1 MKAPPSD
8 VIEVS
13 LIGPGYGESIVVHI
27 GGGEWIIVDSC
38 VDENSQT
45 RSSAIA
51 YLSKI
56 GVDFAK
62 QVSHVIATHW
72 HDDHISGLS
81 EAIDCCESA
90 EFCCAMAL
98 GEKEFLGFASVYAET
113 DPAPSAKSTQEI
125 VKTLEIL
132 ERRGKK
138 PKFLL
143 TDTLVRKTDK
153 NVKVFALS
161 PSNER
166 ITSFLSRLA
175 GKMPELGATRPKMGD
190 VRPNDI
196 SVALL
201 IDLGGDAILLGA
213 DLEEM
218 PGGGWSAIVNNSQS
232 IKGTK
237 SSVYKVAHHGSKTG
251 EFADIW
257 ENLLMPAPFAILTPF
272 SRGRKPLPSRED
284 VKRIRERTT
293 KAYSSARLTST
304 APAKRNNSVE
314 KTIRRYGWGIRKA
327 YPKQGH
333 VRLRR
338 CLGNSKTDWSV
349 DLFGNATHLKS
360 IRSRRQ

>member
-1 MKAPPSD
+1 LKAPPSD

-27 GGGEWIIVDSC
+27 GDGEWIIVDSC
-38 VDENSQT
+38 LEENSQSQ
-45 RSSAIA
+45 SSAVA
-51 YLSKI
+51 YLNKI

-72 HDDHISGLS
+72 HDDHIGGLS
-81 EAIDCCESA
+81 EVVDCCEFA
-90 EFCCAMAL
+90 DFCCAMAL
-98 GEKEFLGFASVYAET
+98 RGEEFLGFAAVYAET
-113 DPAPSAKSTQEI
+113 DPAPSARSTQEI
-125 VKTLEIL
+125 IKILEIL
-132 ERRGKK
+132 EQRGKK

-143 TDTLVRKTDK
+143 TDTLIRKTEK

-166 ITSFLSRLA
+166 VASFLSRLA
-175 GKMPELGATRPKMGD
+175 EKIPELGTTRTRMGD
-190 VRPNDI
+190 MRPNDI
-196 SVALL
+196 SVVLL
-201 IDLGGDAILLGA
+201 IDLGDDAILLGA

-218 PGGGWSAIVNNSQS
+218 PGGGWSAIANDSQS
-232 IKGTK
+232 IKNTK

-257 ENLLMPAPFAILTPF
+257 ENLLIPTPFAILTPF
-272 SRGRKPLPSRED
+272 SRGRKPLPSKED

-304 APAKRNNSVE
+304 ASTKRNNSVE

-338 CLGNSKTDWSV
+338 CLKNSEPDWSV
-349 DLFGNATHLKS
+349 ELFGNATHLKGVW
-360 IRSRRQ
+360 SRR